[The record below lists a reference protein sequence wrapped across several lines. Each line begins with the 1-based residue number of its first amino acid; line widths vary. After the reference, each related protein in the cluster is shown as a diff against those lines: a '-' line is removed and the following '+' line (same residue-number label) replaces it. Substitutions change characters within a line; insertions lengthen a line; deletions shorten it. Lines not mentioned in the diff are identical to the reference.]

1 MIKVNLVGTTEK
13 RKKAV
18 KQPSMKVS
26 MPSNFTPV
34 LLLMI
39 VVGFAAAGYLWYT
52 SLTHQSDDL
61 GQQIRGLEKRKA
73 DLDAVIKQDQVFATV
88 KKKLENRVKIVEAL
102 TKNQVSPVLLLDQL
116 SEAVQ
121 RTQWVWLQT
130 LEQKDA
136 VLSMTGTGTSLNAI
150 ADFYSNLYAT
160 GYFKSVDLGT
170 TQESAGNFTFSL
182 KCEFAPPRAAE
193 IAPSGAAGGN

>member
-1 MIKVNLVGTTEK
+1 MIKVNLVGITT

-18 KQPSMKVS
+18 KPSMKVS

-34 LLLMI
+34 LLLVI
-39 VVGFAAAGYLWYT
+39 VVGFAAGGYLWYA

-61 GQQIRGLEKRKA
+61 SQQIRGLEERKA
-73 DLDAVIKQDQVFATV
+73 ALDAVIKQDQVFATV
-88 KKKLENRVKIVEAL
+88 KKKLENRVKIVETL

-116 SEAVQ
+116 AEAVE

-136 VLSMTGTGTSLNAI
+136 VLSMTGTGISLNAI
-150 ADFYSNLYAT
+150 ADFYTNLNAT
-160 GYFKSVDLGT
+160 GYFKNIDLGT
-170 TQESAGNFTFSL
+170 TQEMAGNYTFSL
-182 KCEFAPPRAAE
+182 KCEFAPPRRAE
-193 IAPSGAAGGN
+193 IATSGAAGGN